1 MDILDYI
8 KRVRAIAQNGLTYC
22 ENPYDIERYEELKE
36 ISFNMLNVLTDL
48 PVEKIKDLFYDE
60 RGYQTPKVD
69 VRAVVMKENKIL
81 LVKEKIDGKW
91 SLPGGWCDIG
101 FSPSQMAKKEIWE
114 EAGYEVTVEKL
125 LALFDKECHGHPKDI
140 YHIYKLFF
148 KCKVIGGEGL
158 AGMETSDVGYFSI
171 DALPP
176 LSLTRNTEEQ
186 IRAMFDLYFNER
198 NTTFD

>member
-1 MDILDYI
+1 
-8 KRVRAIAQNGLTYC
+8 
-22 ENPYDIERYEELKE
+22 
-36 ISFNMLNVLTDL
+36 
-48 PVEKIKDLFYDE
+48 
-60 RGYQTPKVD
+60 
-69 VRAVVMKENKIL
+69 
-81 LVKEKIDGKW
+81 
-91 SLPGGWCDIG
+91 
-101 FSPSQMAKKEIWE
+101 MAKKEIWE

>member
-36 ISFNMLNVLTDL
+36 LSFNMLNILTDA
-48 PVEKIKDLFYDE
+48 PIEKIKNFFTDE
-60 RGYQTPKVD
+60 KGYQTPKVD
-69 VRAVVMKENKIL
+69 VRAVVMKSDKIL

-114 EAGYEVTVEKL
+114 EAGYEVSVEKL
-125 LALFDKECHGHPKDI
+125 LALYDKECHGHPKDI

-148 KCKVIGGEGL
+148 KCSIIGGDGL
-158 AGMETSDVGYFSI
+158 GGMETSDVGYFSI
-171 DALPP
+171 NDLPP

-186 IRAMFDLYFNER
+186 ISAMFDLYFSDKE
-198 NTTFD
+198 TAFD

>member
-36 ISFNMLNVLTDL
+36 LSFSMLNILTDA
-48 PVEKIKDLFYDE
+48 PIEKIKNFFTDE
-60 RGYQTPKVD
+60 KGYQTPKVD
-69 VRAVVMKENKIL
+69 VRAVVMKSDKIL

-114 EAGYEVTVEKL
+114 EAGYEVSVEKL
-125 LALFDKECHGHPKDI
+125 LALYDKECHGHPKDI

-148 KCKVIGGEGL
+148 KCSIIGGDGL
-158 AGMETSDVGYFSI
+158 GGMETSDVGYFSI
-171 DALPP
+171 NDLPP

-186 IRAMFDLYFNER
+186 ISAMFDLYFSDKE
-198 NTTFD
+198 TAFD

>member
-36 ISFNMLNVLTDL
+36 LSFNMLNILTDA
-48 PVEKIKDLFYDE
+48 PIEKIKNFFTDE
-60 RGYQTPKVD
+60 KGYQTPKVD
-69 VRAVVMKENKIL
+69 VRAVVMKNDKIL

-114 EAGYEVTVEKL
+114 EAGYEVSVEKL
-125 LALFDKECHGHPKDI
+125 LALYDKECHGHPKDI

-148 KCKVIGGEGL
+148 KCSIIGGDGL
-158 AGMETSDVGYFSI
+158 GGMETSDVGYFPI
-171 DALPP
+171 NDLPP

-186 IRAMFDLYFNER
+186 ISAMFDLYFNDKE
-198 NTTFD
+198 TAFD

>member
-36 ISFNMLNVLTDL
+36 LSFSMLNILTDA
-48 PVEKIKDLFYDE
+48 PIEKIKNFFTDE
-60 RGYQTPKVD
+60 KGYQTPKVD
-69 VRAVVMKENKIL
+69 VRAVVMKNDKIL

-114 EAGYEVTVEKL
+114 EAGYEVSVEKL
-125 LALFDKECHGHPKDI
+125 LALYDKECHGHPKDI

-148 KCKVIGGEGL
+148 KCSIIGGDGL
-158 AGMETSDVGYFSI
+158 GGMETSDVGYFSI
-171 DALPP
+171 NDLPP

-186 IRAMFDLYFNER
+186 ISAMFDLYFSDKE
-198 NTTFD
+198 TAFD

>member
-36 ISFNMLNVLTDL
+36 LSFNMLNILTDA
-48 PVEKIKDLFYDE
+48 PIEKIKNFFTDE
-60 RGYQTPKVD
+60 KGYQTPKVD
-69 VRAVVMKENKIL
+69 VRAVVMKNDKIL

-114 EAGYEVTVEKL
+114 EAGYEVSVEKL
-125 LALFDKECHGHPKDI
+125 LALYDKECHGHPKDI

-148 KCKVIGGEGL
+148 KCSIIGGDGL
-158 AGMETSDVGYFSI
+158 GGMETSDVGYFPI
-171 DALPP
+171 NDLPP

-186 IRAMFDLYFNER
+186 ISAMFDLYFSDKE
-198 NTTFD
+198 TAFD